1 MYDARRDQ
9 LGEITEF
16 LDCSGSTRKNTKP
29 QSAASEI
36 NGIKFM
42 YQLTSLDRL
51 EAESIY
57 IFRECVSQA
66 ENPVILFSAGK
77 DSTVLGHLAAKAF
90 YPSRPP
96 LSLLHIDSTWEFRDL
111 IVFRDEFAAKY
122 RFNLIAYSNEE
133 GRKAGINPFDH
144 GERYT
149 RIMRTDA
156 LREALDK
163 GKYDFIFGG
172 ARRDEERSRAK
183 ERIVSIR
190 NQFHGWDPRHQRPE
204 FNRIFNLQLSAQNTA
219 RVFPLSNWTE
229 EDILRYIE
237 RENIDICPLYF
248 SAPRQTVKRSGSFIV
263 IDDPHRMR
271 LQEGDAAVVRS
282 VRFRTL
288 GCWPVTGAI
297 LSEARDIRSIIDE
310 NNSSRISERQGRIGD
325 NEDGGSLEDKKR
337 EGYF

>member
-1 MYDARRDQ
+1 
-9 LGEITEF
+9 
-16 LDCSGSTRKNTKP
+16 
-29 QSAASEI
+29 
-36 NGIKFM
+36 M

-96 LSLLHIDSTWEFRDL
+96 LSLLHIDSTWEFKDL
-111 IVFRDEFAAKY
+111 LDFRDEFARKY
-122 RFNLIAYSNEE
+122 QFNLIVYSNEE
-133 GRKAGINPFDH
+133 GRKSGINPFDH

-183 ERIVSIR
+183 ERVVSVR

-229 EDILRYIE
+229 EDILKYIE
-237 RENIDICPLYF
+237 RENIDICPLYY
-248 SAPRQTVKRSGSFIV
+248 SAPRPVVTRGNSFIV
-263 IDDPHRMR
+263 VDDPLRMR
-271 LQEGDAAVVRS
+271 LLNDDAVETHS

-297 LSEARDIRSIIDE
+297 SSQATDIRSIIEE
-310 NNSSRISERQGRIGD
+310 NNRSRVSERQGRIAD

>member
-1 MYDARRDQ
+1 MH
-9 LGEITEF
+9 
-16 LDCSGSTRKNTKP
+16 
-29 QSAASEI
+29 
-36 NGIKFM
+36 
-42 YQLTSLDRL
+42 QLTSLDRL

-57 IFRECVSQA
+57 IFRECIAQA

-90 YPSRPP
+90 YPSKPP
-96 LSLLHIDSTWEFRDL
+96 LSLLHIDSTWEFKDL
-111 IVFRDEFAAKY
+111 LNFRDEFAKKY
-122 RFNLIAYSNEE
+122 GFNLIVYSNEE

-144 GERYT
+144 GDRYT

-156 LREALDK
+156 LREALDN

-183 ERIVSIR
+183 ERVVSVR

-204 FNRIFNLQLSAQNTA
+204 FNKIFNLQLSAQNSA

-229 EDILRYIE
+229 EDILKYIE
-237 RENIDICPLYF
+237 REGIDICPLYY
-248 SAPRQTVKRSGSFIV
+248 SRPRKTVKRGMAFIV
-263 IDDPHRMR
+263 VDDPPRMR
-271 LQEGDAAVVRS
+271 LLKEDVVETRS

-297 LSEARDIRSIIDE
+297 ISEANDISSIIDE
-310 NNSSRISERQGRIGD
+310 NNKSRISERQGRIAD